1 MLETSLDVLYLTLA
15 GCVFVL
21 TIFLCWALYYFIR
34 LGKDTVY
41 TVEKFTSVL
50 RKADEIMDMA
60 KEKIHSSGTYIALAA
75 NAVKSV
81 VDYMGEKRSGSRRK
95 SAK

>member
-60 KEKIHSSGTYIALAA
+60 KENTQHHVHRLGRQCS
-75 NAVKSV
+75 
-81 VDYMGEKRSGSRRK
+81 EKCC
-95 SAK
+95 